1 MENAGRNRKP
11 RGGVYRYMRP
21 MAPSI
26 AIKPNPKKSSV
37 EFSTTF
43 PNPTQKKIMKT
54 KLQSVMWSMLLAAGL
69 TAALPVVRAQD
80 EGGEKPKKERAE
92 RPERPPGGGGPAQRL
107 EMTRERLGLT
117 DAQVEQLKP
126 IFAAEREEVAAK
138 RKELGKEAD
147 RAAVREAM
155 QAIREKYRPQVE
167 AVLTPEQL
175 EKVAA
180 ARERG
185 PGGPGGGEG
194 KKPGK
199 PGKGGKGG
207 GEGMGP
213 GGEG

>member
-1 MENAGRNRKP
+1 
-11 RGGVYRYMRP
+11 MRP

-26 AIKPNPKKSSV
+26 ARKPNPKKSPV
-37 EFSTTF
+37 ELSTTF
-43 PNPTQKKIMKT
+43 PNPTQNKIMKT

-92 RPERPPGGGGPAQRL
+92 RPERPAGGGPAQRL
-107 EMTRERLGLT
+107 EMMRERLGLT

-138 RKELGKEAD
+138 RKELGKDAD

-155 QAIREKYRPQVE
+155 QAIREKYRPQIE
-167 AVLTPEQL
+167 AVLTPEQR

-185 PGGPGGGEG
+185 PGRQGGPGGEGREG

-199 PGKGGKGG
+199 PGKGEKGG

>member
-1 MENAGRNRKP
+1 
-11 RGGVYRYMRP
+11 
-21 MAPSI
+21 
-26 AIKPNPKKSSV
+26 
-37 EFSTTF
+37 
-43 PNPTQKKIMKT
+43 MKT

-69 TAALPVVRAQD
+69 TAALPVVRAQE

-92 RPERPPGGGGPAQRL
+92 RPERPAGGGGPAQRL
-107 EMTRERLGLT
+107 EMMRERLGLT

-126 IFAAEREEVAAK
+126 IFAAEREETMAK
-138 RKELGKEAD
+138 RKELGKDAD

-155 QAIREKYRPQVE
+155 QAIREKYRPQIE
-167 AVLTPEQL
+167 AILTPEQR

-180 ARERG
+180 VRERG
-185 PGGPGGGEG
+185 PGGPGGQGGYGGEG

-199 PGKGGKGG
+199 PGKGG

>member
-1 MENAGRNRKP
+1 
-11 RGGVYRYMRP
+11 
-21 MAPSI
+21 
-26 AIKPNPKKSSV
+26 
-37 EFSTTF
+37 
-43 PNPTQKKIMKT
+43 MKT
-54 KLQSVMWSMLLAAGL
+54 KLQSVMWSVLLAAGL
-69 TAALPVVRAQD
+69 TAALPAARAQD

-92 RPERPPGGGGPAQRL
+92 RPERPAGGGGPAQRL
-107 EMTRERLGLT
+107 EMMRERLGLT

-126 IFAAEREEVAAK
+126 ILAAEREEVAAK
-138 RKELGKEAD
+138 RKELGKDAD

-155 QAIREKYRPQVE
+155 QAIREKYRPQIE
-167 AVLTPEQL
+167 AILTPEQR

-185 PGGPGGGEG
+185 QGGPGGQGGQGGGYGGEG
-194 KKPGK
+194 KK

>member
-1 MENAGRNRKP
+1 
-11 RGGVYRYMRP
+11 

-26 AIKPNPKKSSV
+26 ARKPNPKKSSV

-43 PNPTQKKIMKT
+43 PNPTQEKIMKT

-69 TAALPVVRAQD
+69 TAALPVVRAQE

-107 EMTRERLGLT
+107 EMMRERLGLT

-126 IFAAEREEVAAK
+126 IFAAEREEVTAK
-138 RKELGKEAD
+138 RKELGKDAD

-167 AVLTPEQL
+167 AVLTPEQR

-185 PGGPGGGEG
+185 PGGPGGPGGGEG
-194 KKPGK
+194 KKHGEGKK

-207 GEGMGP
+207 GEEMGH
-213 GGEG
+213 GGEN